1 MIRRPPRSTRPDTLC
16 PYTTLFRSALVPEID
31 ENVDTGAVPFQL
43 LDRAKAPNG
52 VAKLRAYFKVY
63 VIGCRGLVDHIAPA
77 MVEPIFLDLRKGI
90 GDCINL
96 MILQVAGVLDDIN
109 PIVRAILQ
117 IGRAH
122 V

>member
-31 ENVDTGAVPFQL
+31 EKVDTGAVPFQL

-96 MILQVAGVLDDIN
+96 MILQVAGDRKSTSLN
-109 PIVRAILQ
+109 SS
-117 IGRAH
+117 H
-122 V
+122 